1 MALPQFRYLWARLS
15 PLAHPAVL
23 ASGLFALLAGAFAL
37 EFGRNPNWYRAY
49 DADLEES
56 ANGDLV
62 SSDLTPEEQAQVA
75 NIDNL
80 AFLTNTIGNE
90 SAEPGT
96 SLQGQQEPLTLLQ
109 QLLASSSSTV
119 SDRPADSEESTLNR
133 YLDRYAALELDSID
147 PSTNIYRSIFES
159 ASSGATG
166 ANPNFSQLATQG
178 QTPAQGNGSESSPLI
193 NSNPLAQALQ
203 ALIPG
208 LTGTPASDSQ
218 ASDGAGET
226 NSGLGALTADGTNTT
241 VDPFGLNGSLRPV
254 TLPGIP
260 GTFLP
265 TTPAMSPPLGTTGYT
280 PPASLPLIPPLNTN
294 LSNAYT
300 NFPNIPGGA
309 GVPAAANS
317 NLDLTI
323 PSVNN
328 GLTSPLSTTV
338 PASPSRNSSTLA
350 PSPFAV
356 QGIPGSYTGGGYINT
371 FSNPGQAPSQ

>member
-1 MALPQFRYLWARLS
+1 MALPQFRYIWARLS
-15 PLAHPAVL
+15 PLAHPVVL
-23 ASGLFALLAGAFAL
+23 TLGLFSLLAGVFAL
-37 EFGRNPNWYRAY
+37 EFVRNPNWYRAY
-49 DADLEES
+49 DADGEVS

-80 AFLTNTIGNE
+80 SFLTNTIGSE
-90 SAEPGT
+90 SAE
-96 SLQGQQEPLTLLQ
+96 SEAALAGQQESATLLD
-109 QLLASSSSTV
+109 QLLANRSTPA
-119 SDRPADSEESTLNR
+119 DRPTTADDSTLNR

-159 ASSGATG
+159 TSSGAT
-166 ANPNFSQLATQG
+166 NVNSDFSQLATLG
-178 QTPAQGNGSESSPLI
+178 QTQAEGAESSPLI
-193 NSNPLAQALQ
+193 NSSPLAQALQ

-208 LTGTPASDSQ
+208 VTGTPASDAQ
-218 ASDGAGET
+218 ASAGAGEA
-226 NSGLGALTADGTNTT
+226 NSGFGTLTADGTNTAS
-241 VDPFGLNGSLRPV
+241 DPFGLNRALIPA

-280 PPASLPLIPPLNTN
+280 PPASLPLIPPLDTN

-300 NFPNIPGGA
+300 NFPTIPRGA
-309 GVPAAANS
+309 GLPPAANS
-317 NLDLTI
+317 NLDLSI
-323 PSVNN
+323 PPVNN
-328 GLTSPLSTTV
+328 GVVSPLSTTV
-338 PASPSRNSSTLA
+338 PASPSINSPTLT

-371 FSNPGQAPSQ
+371 FSNPGQAPAQ